1 MSASSW
7 AISEIA
13 RQNRLIASLSVQ
25 LGKTQRGRG
34 VAQRRA
40 LYWRHVSSL
49 LRARAGPHSPDLA
62 ELDDM
67 DIISC
72 FPADELAAAENDAI
86 HYFEQLRER
95 DEEGDEEET
104 ADLLRRDPD
113 YDPND
118 SLYRGQYC
126 AARRLHAGL
135 LHSYGVAAD
144 LVPELWVLIIGL
156 LNIAR
161 AVYLWFAF
169 DVLESLCSEPL
180 LSASC
185 HSELSA
191 FAIRARLPSAR
202 TQQRDFG
209 KFDVANMAAIGL
221 NHVVS
226 SFRDAF
232 DCFLSNF
239 CIQECRSQ
247 ERSLL

>member
-1 MSASSW
+1 
-7 AISEIA
+7 
-13 RQNRLIASLSVQ
+13 
-25 LGKTQRGRG
+25 
-34 VAQRRA
+34 
-40 LYWRHVSSL
+40 
-49 LRARAGPHSPDLA
+49 
-62 ELDDM
+62 M

-156 LNIAR
+156 LNIVLV
-161 AVYLWFAF
+161 VYICFTF
-169 DVLESLCSEPL
+169 DVSESLCAEPL

-226 SFRDAF
+226 SFRDACYCLF
-232 DCFLSNF
+232 ELLHSAFRNADHRKGARCEVRSNLP
-239 CIQECRSQ
+239 RS
-247 ERSLL
+247 RSAAASYAGGGSHCSTGLLSLLRDHNSP